1 MKTFK
6 TLEGARAQAHPGTFV
21 MKSKRLPVWAL
32 MSLDERH
39 RLAGTGWDT
48 VERTRAHHD
57 VIAEA
62 ATDWAGDHA

>member
-1 MKTFK
+1 
-6 TLEGARAQAHPGTFV
+6 

-32 MSLDERH
+32 MSLAERH

-62 ATDWAGDHA
+62 ATDWAGDHD